1 MNLDLEQPK
10 TVGEPLVV
18 VVVAVVGGG
27 ERLRDDAADID
38 HYRET
43 VDADTTDPA
52 VERDDQ
58 DDPAAAADSAERGD
72 QGDPGDRRTA
82 VAGVAVGAAA
92 VDAVEL
98 SLLEHSG
105 PTHLQE

>member
-1 MNLDLEQPK
+1 MVNLDPEQPK
-10 TVGEPLVV
+10 TAGEPLVV
-18 VVVAVVGGG
+18 VVVVGG

-43 VDADTTDPA
+43 VDADMTDPA
-52 VERDDQ
+52 VERDDR
-58 DDPAAAADSAERGD
+58 DDPAADSAERGD

-98 SLLEHSG
+98 S
-105 PTHLQE
+105 

>member
-1 MNLDLEQPK
+1 MNLDPEQPK
-10 TVGEPLVV
+10 TAGEPLVV
-18 VVVAVVGGG
+18 VAVAAVVGGG

-38 HYRET
+38 HYREK

-52 VERDDQ
+52 VERGDRDDL
-58 DDPAAAADSAERGD
+58 AAADSAERGD

-92 VDAVEL
+92 VDAAEL
-98 SLLEHSG
+98 S
-105 PTHLQE
+105 

>member
-1 MNLDLEQPK
+1 MNLDPEQPK

-18 VVVAVVGGG
+18 VVVAAVVGGG

-38 HYRET
+38 HYREK
-43 VDADTTDPA
+43 VDADMTDPA

-58 DDPAAAADSAERGD
+58 GDPAADSAERGD
-72 QGDPGDRRTA
+72 QGDPGDRHTA